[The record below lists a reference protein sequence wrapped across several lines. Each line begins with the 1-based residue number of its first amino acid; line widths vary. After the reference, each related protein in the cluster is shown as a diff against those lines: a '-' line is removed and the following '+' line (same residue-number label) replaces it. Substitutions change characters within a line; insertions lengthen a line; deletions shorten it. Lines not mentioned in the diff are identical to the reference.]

1 MTTVSAQA
9 QARAVPPAALCL
21 VSGDLFFVG
30 TVPSETR
37 KNLCQVMRVSKC
49 K

>member
-1 MTTVSAQA
+1 MTTVSA

-21 VSGDLFFVG
+21 LSGDLFFVSI
-30 TVPSETR
+30 VPSETR
-37 KNLCQVMRVSKC
+37 KNWCQLKGASKC